1 MAEPSIQMSKP
12 GGLYR
17 TVQSL
22 QWVLSDDVDRF
33 SFTVNGPQPTLSKYI
48 AYDTLPGKNPFIAVT
63 QDGAGNVVY
72 DGGFPKFYNIYAPPP
87 GTGFAGMPASF
98 KYMLNA
104 LNFCANKKKTDIGNR
119 RVLLIGD
126 GGSFNNTGDYR
137 VKYSGSYDF
146 YTSFQRIAAAG
157 GWSLTIKDRFD
168 YASQYIDTRLAEL
181 DQYCCVILMSADAHC
196 GWPPYGAPE
205 KGWMTDQSVTDFI
218 TYRERGNGLIIIT
231 DHGLTTPQQDS
242 QGISLGFYGTAQ
254 KLVLNF
260 GTYFTGN
267 FDRQPVNVGFLRAT
281 YGDHPLYNGMT
292 NAESIHAGP
301 SESKVVVTQYPEYT
315 RATAPNVD
323 LTADGKYVI
332 SILAIL
338 KDGTPQTFRYVFNI
352 VLGEF
357 LWWKHNDG
365 HILGDTYSTKMSTS
379 DFLPF
384 ITSNDNGTLTGRVTR
399 NGKKLGSFVHDS
411 ATVTTTYKWLSG
423 SNIFPVNDKDVFT
436 ISVEEPFSYNKSVT
450 VTRYQPPVSQVIDHA
465 HMLKLLN
472 IDDYAAV
479 PRKQLVNRIIKDIA
493 PLYPEF
499 PLLLNGDAA
508 RDISVIRKFTSEFVG
523 DVTTAYIYATTEDTV
538 EGMRILTTQP
548 NCIIDAEKNLVYE
561 YVYPEWQLIDGLKAQ
576 DFLGAPRRV
585 RSVSNGDLFLLR
597 VDGNIVQI

>member
-1 MAEPSIQMSKP
+1 MAEPSIQMTKP

-22 QWVLSDDVDRF
+22 QWVLRDDVDRF
-33 SFTVNGPQPTLSKYI
+33 SFTVNGNQPTLSKYI

-72 DGGFPKFYNIYAPPP
+72 DGGFPKFYNYLAPPP
-87 GTGFAGMPASF
+87 NPTFAQLSASC
-98 KYMLNA
+98 KYMYNA
-104 LNFCANKKKTDIGNR
+104 LNFCANKKKTAIGNR

-126 GGSFNNTGDYR
+126 GGSSNNTGNYR
-137 VKYSGSYDF
+137 VKYGGTYDF
-146 YTSFQRIAAAG
+146 YTTFTRLAQAG
-157 GWSLTIKDRFD
+157 GWSLDIKDRFD
-168 YASQYIDTRLAEL
+168 YPSGYMDPRLAEL
-181 DQYCCVILMSADAHC
+181 DQYCCIIIMSADYSHPPG
-196 GWPPYGAPE
+196 GWI
-205 KGWMTDQSVTDFI
+205 TNQSVTDMI
-218 TYRERGNGLIIIT
+218 TYRERGNGIIVIT
-231 DHGLTTPQQDS
+231 DHSGTTQALDAQGLS
-242 QGISLGFYGTAQ
+242 QPGFHGTAQ

-260 GTYFTGN
+260 GAYFTGN
-267 FDRQPVNVGFLRAT
+267 FDRNPVNVGFLRAT
-281 YGDHPLYNGMT
+281 YGDHALYNGM
-292 NAESIHAGP
+292 ADSEYIHAGP
-301 SESKVVVTQYPEYT
+301 SESKVIVTQYPEYT
-315 RATAPNVD
+315 RANAPTVN
-323 LTADGKYVI
+323 LTQDGKYVI
-332 SILAIL
+332 SILVIL
-338 KDGTPQTFRYVFNI
+338 KDGTPETYRYVFNI

-399 NGKKLGSFVHDS
+399 NGKKLGSFIHDS
-411 ATVTTTYKWLSG
+411 DKVITTYKWLSG

-450 VTRYQPPVSQVIDHA
+450 VTRYQPPVSAVIDHA

-472 IDDYAAV
+472 IDDYVSV

-493 PLYPEF
+493 PLFPEY

-508 RDISVIRKFTSEFVG
+508 RDIAVIRKFTSEFVG
-523 DVTTAYIYATTEDTV
+523 DVTTAYIYATTDDTI
-538 EGMRILTTQP
+538 EGMRVLTTQP
-548 NCIIDAEKNLVYE
+548 NCIIDASKNLVYE
-561 YVYPEWQLIDGLKAQ
+561 YVYPEWVLIDGLKAQ

-585 RSVSNGDLFLLR
+585 TSIASGDKFLLR
-597 VDGNIVQI
+597 NDGSIVQI